1 MVLQEMMGHH
11 PEMSLHQKVQRLQE
25 MMLARAK
32 SPLQKVLMRA
42 NPLQR
47 LPQMDLL

>member
-25 MMLARAK
+25 KMLVQVK
-32 SPLQKVLMRA
+32 SLLPKLLMRA